1 MSRPILSILRRTLSL
16 FLIILI
22 IISLQVK
29 LSGLPFTFTLR
40 FVYIYYTACL
50 LVSAGYE
57 LVQYLYR
64 EEDADTRDW
73 EEIIK
78 DKEAREYHDP
88 LPFPKEKN

>member
-1 MSRPILSILRRTLSL
+1 MSRPILSVLRRTLFL
-16 FLIILI
+16 FLIILVI
-22 IISLQVK
+22 VTLQVK

-57 LVQYLYR
+57 LLQYLYR
-64 EEDADTRDW
+64 EEEEDTRGW

-78 DKEAREYHDP
+78 NE
-88 LPFPKEKN
+88 